1 MNTESVAPVF
11 QVFDLVASLK
21 HYKEV
26 LGFSEDFR
34 LGDYAGVK
42 CGKVALHLSKHGAG
56 EYAKPIGGS
65 IAYFFCDEV
74 DSYFREVKERGARIK
89 YPPQDAPYGMREFML
104 ADLDGHHLA
113 FGCGVKKANR
123 QS

>member
-1 MNTESVAPVF
+1 MNTESVAPVL
-11 QVFDLVASLK
+11 QVADLDAALK

-34 LGDYAGVK
+34 VGDYAGVK
-42 CGKVALHLSKHGAG
+42 LGKVALHLSKHGTG

-65 IAYFFCDEV
+65 VAYIFCDEV
-74 DSYFREVKERGARIK
+74 DGYFGEVKRKGAK
-89 YPPQDAPYGMREFML
+89 MKFPPHDTDYGMREFML

-113 FGCGVKKANR
+113 FGCDIKKG
-123 QS
+123 